1 MDPLSVLHDLLG
13 RHVPE
18 GVWSQK
24 VLLVESDPSV
34 AEMVREWMP
43 AGSQVTHV
51 LSINDAI
58 LQIHSLKPDV
68 TFLSGLRIVKTAE
81 AVAKLFEVDPKLILV
96 VVAEGS
102 ELESVRLASRNASVF
117 RTVLRPP
124 ARDEVTIA
132 LTEALQHRAT
142 LKTLV
147 HMAEKCRSLESSQA
161 RLQQALAEYH
171 ERIERTVIL
180 SHRFH
185 KATTMIKSLQGEVPS
200 LASFAKWCL
209 GQPVVAE
216 QANARRSGLECLASF
231 CEILGN
237 FQVDSGSG
245 RWELKKMRI
254 RLDKFLEEYIEGLVA
269 EKSPLAG
276 KIRFLPN
283 AQVGSALMDPEW
295 LREALA
301 QLLLNA
307 WEAAPDGTVDLGV
320 ETLDDDRI
328 RFSVRDSGPGMD
340 AATLERAPEPFFSTK
355 PNHTGLG
362 LAVARKVADAHGGRL
377 TIVSRPGAGTT
388 VEIIVPR
395 ESAAKA
401 VL

>member
-24 VLLVESDPSV
+24 ILLVESDPSV
-34 AEMVREWMP
+34 ADMVREWMP

-51 LSINDAI
+51 LSLNDAI
-58 LQIHSLKPDV
+58 LHVPSIKPDV
-68 TFLSGLRIVKTAE
+68 TFLSGLRVVKTAE

-96 VVAEGS
+96 VVADGT
-102 ELESVRLASRNASVF
+102 ELESIRLASRSGSVF

-124 ARDEVTIA
+124 ARDEVAVSIG
-132 LTEALQHRAT
+132 EALHHRAV
-142 LKTLV
+142 LRTLV
-147 HMAEKCRSLESSQA
+147 HLADRCRTMESAQA

-185 KATTMIKSLQGEVPS
+185 KATTLIKSLQGEVPS

-216 QANARRSGLECLASF
+216 QANARRNGLECLASF

-254 RLDKFLEEYIEGLVA
+254 RLDKFLEEYVEGLGN

-276 KIRFLPN
+276 KVRFLPN

-307 WEAAPDGTVDLGV
+307 WEATPDGPVDLAV
-320 ETLDDDRI
+320 ETMEDDRI

-340 AATLERAPEPFFSTK
+340 PNTLERAPEPFFSTK

-377 TIVSRPGAGTT
+377 AIISRPGAGTT
-388 VEIIVPR
+388 VEIVVPR
-395 ESAAKA
+395 ESSAKA